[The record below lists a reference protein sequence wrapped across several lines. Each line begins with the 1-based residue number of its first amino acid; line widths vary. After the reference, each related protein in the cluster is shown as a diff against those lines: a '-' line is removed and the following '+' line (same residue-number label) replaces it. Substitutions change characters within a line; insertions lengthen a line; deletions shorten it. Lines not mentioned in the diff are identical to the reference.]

1 MNLVEPVDKSGSTN
15 VLHLS
20 IVCRVEFEAEI
31 WLIPGPEVPFNE
43 DTVNLFLFHSLEYA
57 RRMPR
62 PRFIKTHLPFS
73 VLPKDLLKAKAS
85 ECGMR

>member
-1 MNLVEPVDKSGSTN
+1 MNLVEPDDKSGSTN
-15 VLHLS
+15 VLHLNITS
-20 IVCRVEFEAEI
+20 WVEFEAEI
-31 WLIPGPEVPFNE
+31 SLIPGPEVPLNE

-73 VLPKDLLKAKAS
+73 VLPRDLLKAKAS
-85 ECGMR
+85 KCSIR